1 MSEHFLEKKPQL
13 IIEEEDDGFWIRL
26 VHGAM
31 AMPLVTRIPSRE
43 EAVSLA
49 CAWRNS
55 ITIWHQ
61 TSHQEQ
67 VLQEAI
73 SP

>member
-1 MSEHFLEKKPQL
+1 MVENFLEKKPHLVIQ
-13 IIEEEDDGFWIRL
+13 EDDDGYWIRL

-31 AMPLVTRIPSRE
+31 AMPLITRIPSRD

-67 VLQEAI
+67 IFQEAI
-73 SP
+73 TP